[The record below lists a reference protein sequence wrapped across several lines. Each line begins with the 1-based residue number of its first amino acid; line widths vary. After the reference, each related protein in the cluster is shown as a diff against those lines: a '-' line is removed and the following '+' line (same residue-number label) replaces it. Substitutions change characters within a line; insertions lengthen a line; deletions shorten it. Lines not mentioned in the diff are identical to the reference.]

1 MSVRW
6 SIIGIVAALIAAA
19 AITAGL
25 NLSPRLTLRPR
36 ALRSLAVEGAVI
48 LEDSDAK
55 KESPIAGVTI
65 SVDLADSAEPAATAV
80 SNFSGY
86 FKLELPSSAVSG
98 ESVTLRLRHP
108 DHQPVD
114 LEVPVAGQLHVI
126 RMASA
131 RPDAPPRPTRPDIVL
146 SDIVVRYT
154 VESRTA
160 MNIGSGAKTFDVDNS
175 GNIPCDRH
183 PPCSPDG
190 KWKATDGGVSL
201 DAGTDN
207 EFRNARLS
215 CIAGPCAFTRVVSDG
230 FSRGGQ
236 VITATVRN
244 WSDATTFALEA
255 EVYRPQNTNTT
266 QRSYPIILGRQLNFT
281 LAASAEGVSI
291 EAEVD
296 GLPII
301 FPLTPNGVLSWAAC
315 DIGADKGQAR
325 LYRCEL
331 KPGYIFKD
339 HPGD

>member
-1 MSVRW
+1 
-6 SIIGIVAALIAAA
+6 
-19 AITAGL
+19 
-25 NLSPRLTLRPR
+25 
-36 ALRSLAVEGAVI
+36 
-48 LEDSDAK
+48 
-55 KESPIAGVTI
+55 
-65 SVDLADSAEPAATAV
+65 
-80 SNFSGY
+80 
-86 FKLELPSSAVSG
+86 
-98 ESVTLRLRHP
+98 VTLRLHHP
-108 DHQPVD
+108 DHQPLD
-114 LEVPVAGQLHVI
+114 LEVPIADQLHVI

-131 RPDAPPRPTRPDIVL
+131 HPDVPPRPTRPDVLL

-160 MNIGSGAKTFDVDNS
+160 VNIGSGAKTFDVENS
-175 GNIPCDRH
+175 GNIPCNRQ

-190 KWKATDGGVSL
+190 KWKASDGGVSL
-201 DAGTDN
+201 DAGADN

-230 FSRGGQ
+230 FSRSGRM
-236 VITATVRN
+236 ITATVRN
-244 WSDATTFALEA
+244 WSDTTTFALEA

-301 FPLTPNGVLSWAAC
+301 FPLAPNGLLSWATC
-315 DIGADKGQAR
+315 DVRVDKGQAR
-325 LYRCEL
+325 FYRCEL

-339 HPGD
+339 YPGN